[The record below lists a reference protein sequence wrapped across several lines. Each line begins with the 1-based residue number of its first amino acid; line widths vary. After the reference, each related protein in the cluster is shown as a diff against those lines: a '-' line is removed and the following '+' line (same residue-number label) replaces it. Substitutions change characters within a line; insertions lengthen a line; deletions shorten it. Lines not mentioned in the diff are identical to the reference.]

1 MSYVTVTIEEK
12 YLEEYKII
20 STVQYFQAILGS
32 NLGWNI
38 FLKTC
43 QITYVLKEIKE
54 CTNEYFLLFMK
65 IIDWT
70 QLPNVF
76 VF

>member
-1 MSYVTVTIEEK
+1 MGYVTVIMEEK
-12 YLEEYKII
+12 YLEWHKRI

-43 QITYVLKEIKE
+43 QITYILK
-54 CTNEYFLLFMK
+54 
-65 IIDWT
+65 
-70 QLPNVF
+70 
-76 VF
+76 